1 MDLIAGAKDSPKI
14 FANKITRWHNPSVAM
29 DTLDHCHPPGGVKS
43 QFLIT
48 LIYPKQSLKQLKNF
62 HNQLCGPRLRNPSA
76 ATARGIPLTAVLER
90 QITPL
95 IVSAW

>member
-1 MDLIAGAKDSPKI
+1 MGPVVGARDNPKI
-14 FANKITRWHNPSVAM
+14 FEDKITRWHNPSVVM
-29 DTLDHCHPPGGVKS
+29 DTLDHCHPPGGVKN
-43 QFLIT
+43 QLLIT
-48 LIYPKQSLKQLKNF
+48 LIYPKQSKTVKNF
-62 HNQLCGPRLRNPSA
+62 HNQLWEPRLRNPSA